1 MAKTESKAPPA
12 AENAL
17 HRVKELTAAVKELI
31 RDAQG
36 KGDFSHPVR
45 GIMKAS
51 PATCTP
57 FDTLHHA
64 AEILWQA
71 DCGMVPVV
79 EGDGRLVGVITDRDI
94 CMASFFRGQPVSAI
108 DVGSTMSK
116 ALYTAK
122 PDDSIETVVHLMAE
136 KQTRR
141 IPIVENDRLVG
152 IVALADVAR
161 HVKTLES
168 SSACRALAHVL
179 AAISERRSE
188 AATSITSQAAE

>member
-1 MAKTESKAPPA
+1 MAKSESKAPPA
-12 AENAL
+12 AEHAL
-17 HRVKELTAAVKELI
+17 SRVKELTAAVKELI

-36 KGDFSHPVR
+36 KGDFSHPVQR
-45 GIMKAS
+45 IMKES

-57 FDTLHHA
+57 FDTLHRA
-64 AEILWQA
+64 AEILWQS

-116 ALYTAK
+116 TLYTAG
-122 PDDSIETVVHLMAE
+122 PDDTIEAIVHLMAE

-141 IPIVENDRLVG
+141 IPIVDDDRLVG
-152 IVALADVAR
+152 IVALADVAK

-168 SSACRALAHVL
+168 SSACRALAHTL

-188 AATSITSQAAE
+188 TATPVTSQAAE